1 MKWFKDFKLLSWK
14 NFLLQKRRPV
24 STFFEIFLP
33 LFFMIIL
40 LVLRVTVIKQ
50 TQGDEYR
57 WDAFSITNQI
67 PVNSPSDGRW
77 KIAYAPNN
85 TLYFSIMSNLMSYLD
100 ADIAPFQTEK
110 DLVDVVVIDLEKE
123 VSNQTYLCGIVFDG
137 TYNEKEIKY
146 RLRFPSD
153 LRKQSNPQAINPQTW
168 FTDFVFPTTFQG
180 LGPRT
185 KDSRYGGPPDYFNV
199 GFLSVQRALDLAIIK
214 NQNKSFDIQNLSIS
228 MQRFPYPKK
237 LLDPFIGV
245 IQTVL
250 PLLLMLSLVYTA
262 LSNVKNVVFEKEH
275 KLKESMKMMGLR
287 NWIHWLA
294 WFTKCFIFLL
304 IPMILISIVM
314 CVDFGSGKMLTKS
327 NGVIIFIFLV
337 LYSISSIM
345 FCFLVS
351 TFFSKANTAAAAGGI
366 LWFLSYVPYS
376 FLAKSYDSLS
386 TKIKILSCLD
396 FQIAMSL
403 GSNLIGQFEGQ
414 GSGLQWD
421 NINEGVTIDTTF
433 SFLQVLL
440 MFLVDIVLYGLLT
453 WYIEAVFP
461 GEYGIPQKWN
471 FFLTKSYWFGYQYD
485 GRLCTVGAN
494 LNPSSRRCGFQLLD
508 FNPIKHSNE
517 FIERYPEGLN
527 PGISIRN
534 LSKVFKTENGT
545 KVAVDD
551 LSLNLYD
558 GEITA
563 FLGHNGAGKTTTI
576 SMLTGLIPPTS
587 GTAIINN
594 YNILKDIGSVRKS
607 LGICPQH
614 NVLFDHLTVEEH
626 LWFFTSLKGV
636 DDKNLITEEVN
647 RMIDLVGLADKRKS
661 KPNSLSGGMKRKLS
675 VGIALVGNSKIVIL
689 DEPTSGMDVSAR
701 RFTWNLLQKERKGRT
716 ILLTTHY
723 MDEADVLGD
732 RIAIMAD
739 GKLQCYGSSLFLKK
753 KYGVG
758 YHMVMVKNTKC
769 KVDQMTKLV
778 TKHIPTASL
787 ENDDGMELSYILPS
801 EYVSVFESLFSE
813 IENQREKL
821 GISSYGA
828 SITTLEE
835 VFLKVCENAEEM
847 QNGDQNIIKEIG
859 SNSSLPDILPDVLP
873 SSKPLSMQLLD
884 PPSLLSQKNTG
895 WTLSFQQWYAM
906 FLKRFLQSKR
916 YKAALISQLIMPGL
930 FVMLA
935 LLIVKAMPKAEDA
948 PPRLLDLNMF
958 GSSNVVLRGNSS
970 SVFDA
975 SIYESFIK
983 SKNSILKQA
992 DKNVVD
998 YLLMLETRG
1007 LGEFNL
1013 KYLIGLELNYTIK
1026 EATMWFNNEAYHA
1039 APVSLNAF
1047 TNSLLRMYKPECSIS
1062 STNDPLPKTVK
1073 QSISDLS
1080 INPNGFQIG
1089 FMLVFAMAFLA
1100 SSFIVFLV
1108 QEKASG
1114 SKHVQFVSGINP
1126 FSYWSSA
1133 YIWDLINFSLPVI
1146 LIVIIFE
1153 IFQQEAFIGDRLG
1166 YAVLLLV
1173 FYGMAV
1179 IPFMYLFS
1187 FLFVVASTGFTRM
1200 TILNV
1205 ITGLATL
1212 LVIFILNLTS
1222 SDLQDVTN
1230 VLKWIFLLLPNYCL
1244 GQGII
1249 DIFNNFQYINIFD
1262 KSLQMCIDNLSKQ
1275 SLPSTVIKELCM
1287 NITQG
1292 IFTNQSITFQ
1302 TNYLSWYNPGIGR
1315 YLVFMT
1321 LQAMVFF
1328 SLVLFIE
1335 YNILKKF
1342 VFIIKSL
1349 VFNRN
1354 QVKHLV
1360 KPGLQL
1366 DDDVVNEQMR
1376 INQGDTSNCVLKLNG
1391 LTKVYGSKF
1400 GEEFLAVDNISLG
1413 IQYGE
1418 CFGLIGQ
1425 NGAGKT
1431 TTFKML
1437 TGDETIT
1444 SGMAFIDKFNV
1455 ATEMAQVRQKMG
1467 YCPQFDSLNDL
1478 MTGREHLEMYC
1489 RLRGVPEKNIPYL
1502 VNFLAKSLSFD
1513 QHIDKVTKAYSGGN
1527 KRKLCTA
1534 IALAGD
1540 PPLIFLDEPSSGMDP
1555 TARRM
1560 LWNSLFRV
1568 LKSGKSI
1575 VITSHLMEECEA
1587 LCSRLAIM
1595 VNGQFKCIG
1604 SPQHLKNKFGE
1615 GYTLIA
1621 RVGGLQPETA
1631 TLKHFIEA
1639 TFPGSLLKDEHQ
1651 GYLHYQ
1657 IKNKNISWA
1666 NVFGL
1671 MENAKVRFN
1680 IEDYSVS
1687 QTTLEQIFLNFTRSQ
1702 RAEDE

>member
-1 MKWFKDFKLLSWK
+1 MSWFRDFRLLSWK

-24 STFFEIFLP
+24 STAFEIFLP
-33 LFFMIIL
+33 LFFMAIL
-40 LVLRVTVIKQ
+40 LTLRVTVIKQ
-50 TQGDEYR
+50 NEDVEYR
-57 WDAFSITNQI
+57 WPGFSITNQI
-67 PVNSPSDGRW
+67 PVDRNKKW
-77 KIAYAPNN
+77 TIAFAPNN
-85 TLYFSIMSNLMSYLD
+85 TRYFSIMSNLRLYLD
-100 ADIAPFQTEK
+100 VLTIPFNTEK
-110 DLVDVVVIDLEKE
+110 DLTDAVVTDLDKE
-123 VSNQTYLCGIVFDG
+123 VLNQKFLCGVIFDE
-137 TYNEKEIKY
+137 TSRKKDFKY
-146 RLRFPSD
+146 RLRFPSNS
-153 LRKQSNPQAINPQTW
+153 RKRMNIPGIIPQTW
-168 FTDFVFPTTFQG
+168 YTQFVFPFSFQG

-185 KDSRYGGPPDYFNV
+185 SNSIYGGPPDYFSE
-199 GFLSVQRALDLAIIK
+199 GFLSVQRAIDLAIIK
-214 NQNKSFDIQNLSIS
+214 NQNNSFNIKNFGIS
-228 MQRFPYPKK
+228 MRRFPYPKK
-237 LLDPFIGV
+237 LRDPFVIV
-245 IQTVL
+245 IQGTL

-262 LSNVKNVVFEKEH
+262 LSNVKNIVHEKEH

-294 WFTKCFIFLL
+294 WFTKCFVFLL

-314 CVDFGSGKMLTKS
+314 CVDFGGGKMLTKS
-327 NGVIIFIFLV
+327 NGVIIFIFLMM
-337 LYSISSIM
+337 YSISSIM
-345 FCFLVS
+345 FCFFVS
-351 TFFSKANTAAAAGGI
+351 TLFSKANTAAAAGGI
-366 LWFLSYVPYS
+366 LWFLLYVPYW
-376 FLAKSYDSLS
+376 FLFQSYDTIS
-386 TKIKILSCLD
+386 TKTKIFSCVD
-396 FQIAMSL
+396 FQLAMAL

-414 GSGLQWD
+414 ESGLQWY
-421 NINEGVTIDTTF
+421 NINKGVTIDTTF
-433 SFLQVLL
+433 TFLQVLL

-471 FFLTKSYWFGYQYD
+471 FFLTKSYWFGYQFD
-485 GRLCTVGAN
+485 IT
-494 LNPSSRRCGFQLLD
+494 D
-508 FNPIKHSNE
+508 FHPIKHNNE
-517 FIERYPEGLN
+517 FIEKYPEGLN

-534 LSKVFKTENGT
+534 LSKEFKTERGK

-551 LSLNLYD
+551 LSLNLYA

-576 SMLTGLIPPTS
+576 SMLTGLIPPST

-701 RFTWNLLQKERKGRT
+701 RFTWDLLQKERKGRT

-732 RIAIMAD
+732 RIAIMAN

-758 YHMVMVKNTKC
+758 YHMIMVKNAC
-769 KVDQMTKLV
+769 CNVEKVTQLIS
-778 TKHIPTASL
+778 KHIPTASL
-787 ENDDGMELSYILPS
+787 ENNVGMELSFILPS
-801 EYVSVFESLFSE
+801 DYVSVFESLFSE
-813 IENQREKL
+813 IENRHEEL

-847 QNGDQNIIKEIG
+847 QNVDQNIKKEID
-859 SNSSLPDILPDVLP
+859 SNFSLNLPDLLPDVLP
-873 SSKPLSMQLLD
+873 LSNSQSMQLLD
-884 PPSLLSQKNTG
+884 PPSLTSQKNSG
-895 WTLSFQQWYAM
+895 WTLSIQRWYAM

-916 YKAALISQLIMPGL
+916 YKAALISQLIVPSIN
-930 FVMLA
+930 VMLA
-935 LLIVKAMPKAEDA
+935 LIVVKTMPKAVDS

-958 GSSNVVLRGNSS
+958 GSSNVILHGESS
-970 SVFDA
+970 SIFDI
-975 SIYESFIK
+975 SIYEEFIK
-983 SKNSILKQA
+983 SKHSVPERANM
-992 DKNVVD
+992 NMVD
-998 YLLMLETRG
+998 YLLMLETKFG

-1013 KYLIGLELNYTIK
+1013 NYLIGLELNYTNK
-1026 EATMWFNNEAYHA
+1026 EVSATMWYNNEALHA

-1047 TNSLLRMYKPECSIS
+1047 TNSLLRMYDPECSIS
-1062 STNDPLPKTVK
+1062 SINDPLPKTVK

-1080 INPNGFQIG
+1080 FNPNGFQIG
-1089 FMLVFAMAFLA
+1089 FSLVFSMAFLA

-1114 SKHVQFVSGINP
+1114 SKHVQFVSGVDP

-1133 YIWDLINFSLPVI
+1133 YTWDLINFILPIV
-1146 LIVIIFE
+1146 LIVVLFE
-1153 IFQQEAFIGDRLG
+1153 IFQQEAFIGVRLG
-1166 YAVLLLV
+1166 YVVLLLV
-1173 FYGMAV
+1173 FYGLAV

-1187 FLFVVASTGFTRM
+1187 FLFVVASTAFTRM

-1212 LVIFILNLTS
+1212 LVVNILSLPSLNL
-1222 SDLQDVTN
+1222 LDVAN
-1230 VLKWIFLLLPNYCL
+1230 ILKWVFLVLPNYCL

-1249 DIFNNFQYINIFD
+1249 DIFNNYQYNTIFD
-1262 KSLQMCIDNLSKQ
+1262 KALQMCIDELRKQ
-1275 SLPSTVIKELCM
+1275 LPFLPSPKIKELCL
-1287 NITQG
+1287 T
-1292 IFTNQSITFQ
+1292 FTKEMFANQSVTFQ

-1315 YLVFMT
+1315 SLVFMVI
-1321 LQAMVFF
+1321 QAVIFF
-1328 SLVLFIE
+1328 ALVLFIE
-1335 YNILKKF
+1335 YRVLKR
-1342 VFIIKSL
+1342 FISVIKSRFL
-1349 VFNRN
+1349 NRN
-1354 QVKHLV
+1354 QEKHLV
-1360 KPGLQL
+1360 QPGIQL
-1366 DDDVVNEQMR
+1366 DEDVLMEQIR
-1376 INQGDTSNCVLKLNG
+1376 VEQGDISNCVLKLNG

-1431 TTFKML
+1431 STFKML

-1444 SGMAFIDKFNV
+1444 SGMAFIDKYNI
-1455 ATEMAQVRQKMG
+1455 ATEMAQVRQKIG

-1502 VNFLAKSLSFD
+1502 VDFLAKSLSVD

-1555 TARRM
+1555 AARRM
-1560 LWNSLFRV
+1560 LWNSLFHV

-1587 LCSRLAIM
+1587 LCTRLAIM

-1604 SPQHLKNKFGE
+1604 SPQHLKNRFGE

-1621 RVGGLQPETA
+1621 RVGGVCPET
-1631 TLKHFIEA
+1631 TSLKRFIE
-1639 TFPGSLLKDEHQ
+1639 TKFPGSLLKDEHQ

-1657 IKNKNISWA
+1657 LTNKNISWA
-1666 NVFGL
+1666 NLFGV
-1671 MENAKVRFN
+1671 MERAKVDFE

-1687 QTTLEQIFLNFTRSQ
+1687 QTTLEQIFLNFTRFQ
-1702 RAEDE
+1702 RSADE

>member
-1 MKWFKDFKLLSWK
+1 MSWFKDFWLLSWK
-14 NFLLQKRRPV
+14 NFLLQKRRPI
-24 STFFEIFLP
+24 STVFEIFLP
-33 LFFMIIL
+33 LFFMVIL
-40 LVLRVTVIKQ
+40 LTLRVTVIKQ
-50 TQGDEYR
+50 KEDVEYR
-57 WDAFSITNQI
+57 WSGFSITDKI
-67 PVNSPSDGRW
+67 PVDMSKNW
-77 KIAYAPNN
+77 KIAFAPNN
-85 TLYFSIMSNLMSYLD
+85 TRYFSIMSNLMLYLD
-100 ADIAPFQTEK
+100 VFITPFNTEK
-110 DLVDVVVIDLEKE
+110 ELVDAVVTDLEKD
-123 VSNQTYLCGIVFDG
+123 SHQTFLCGVIFDE
-137 TYNEKEIKY
+137 TSTKKDFKY
-146 RLRFPSD
+146 RLRFS
-153 LRKQSNPQAINPQTW
+153 SNPRKKMNIPGIIPQTW
-168 FTDFVFPTTFQG
+168 YTEFVFPFSFQG
-180 LGPRT
+180 LGPRA
-185 KDSRYGGPPDYFNV
+185 KNSLYGGPPDYFSE
-199 GFLSVQRALDLAIIK
+199 GFLSVQRAIDLAIIK
-214 NQNKSFDIQNLSIS
+214 SQNDSFNIQNLDIS
-228 MQRFPYPKK
+228 MRRFPYPKE
-237 LLDPFIGV
+237 LLDPFVVV
-245 IQTVL
+245 IQGTL

-262 LSNVKNVVFEKEH
+262 LSNVKNIVHEKEH

-304 IPMILISIVM
+304 IPMILICIVM
-314 CVDFGSGKMLTKS
+314 CANFGGGKMLTKS
-327 NGVIIFIFLV
+327 NGVIIFIFLMM
-337 LYSISSIM
+337 YSISSIM
-345 FCFLVS
+345 FCFFVS
-351 TFFSKANTAAAAGGI
+351 TLFSKANTAAAAGGI
-366 LWFLSYVPYS
+366 LWFLLYVPYW
-376 FLAKSYDSLS
+376 FLFQSYDTISTT
-386 TKIKILSCLD
+386 TKIFSCLD
-396 FQIAMSL
+396 FQLAMAL

-414 GSGLQWD
+414 GSGLQWY
-421 NINEGVTIDTTF
+421 NINKGVTIDTTF
-433 SFLQVLL
+433 TFLQVLL

-485 GRLCTVGAN
+485 VT
-494 LNPSSRRCGFQLLD
+494 D
-508 FNPIKHSNE
+508 FHQIKQNSFNDNE
-517 FIERYPEGLN
+517 FEKYPEGLN
-527 PGISIRN
+527 PGISIRS
-534 LSKVFKTENGT
+534 LSKEFKTGHG
-545 KVAVDD
+545 KKIAVDD
-551 LSLNLYD
+551 LSLNLYA

-576 SMLTGLIPPTS
+576 SMLTGLIPPST

-636 DDKNLITEEVN
+636 DDNSLITEEVN

-675 VGIALVGNSKIVIL
+675 VGIALVGNSKVVIL

-701 RFTWNLLQKERKGRT
+701 RFTWDLLQKERKGRT

-732 RIAIMAD
+732 QIAIMAN

-758 YHMVMVKNTKC
+758 YHMIMVKNASC
-769 KVDQMTKLV
+769 NVEKVTKLIS
-778 TKHIPTASL
+778 KHIPSASL
-787 ENDDGMELSYILPS
+787 ENNVGMELSYILPS
-801 EYVSVFESLFSE
+801 DYVSVFESLFSE
-813 IENQREKL
+813 IESQREEL

-835 VFLKVCENAEEM
+835 VFLKVCENAEEK
-847 QNGDQNIIKEIG
+847 QNGDQNMINEIG
-859 SNSSLPDILPDVLP
+859 SNFKVNLPNLLPDVLP
-873 SSKPLSMQLLD
+873 LSKSQSLQLLD
-884 PPSLLSQKNTG
+884 PPPLLSQKNSG
-895 WTLSFQQWYAM
+895 WTLSIQRWYAM

-916 YKAALISQLIMPGL
+916 YKAALISQLIVPSIN
-930 FVMLA
+930 VMLA
-935 LLIVKAMPKAEDA
+935 LIVVKTMPKAVDS
-948 PPRLLDLNMF
+948 PPRLIDLNMF
-958 GSSNVVLRGNSS
+958 GTSNVVVHGESS
-970 SVFDA
+970 SIFDI
-975 SIYESFIK
+975 SLYEEFIK
-983 SKNSILKQA
+983 NKHSVPKRVNM
-992 DKNVVD
+992 NMVD
-998 YLLMLETRG
+998 YLLMLEKQFG

-1013 KYLIGLELNYTIK
+1013 NYLIGLELNYTNK
-1026 EATMWFNNEAYHA
+1026 EVSATMWFNNEALHA

-1047 TNSLLRMYKPECSIS
+1047 TNSLLRMYDPECSIS
-1062 STNDPLPKTVK
+1062 SINDPLPKTVK

-1080 INPNGFQIG
+1080 FDPNGFQIG
-1089 FMLVFAMAFLA
+1089 FSLVFSMAFLA

-1114 SKHVQFVSGINP
+1114 SKHVQFVSGVDP

-1133 YIWDLINFSLPVI
+1133 YTWDLINFVLP
-1146 LIVIIFE
+1146 IVFIIVLFE
-1153 IFQQEAFIGDRLG
+1153 IFQQEAFIGVRLG
-1166 YAVLLLV
+1166 YVVLLLV
-1173 FYGMAV
+1173 FYGLAI

-1187 FLFVVASTGFTRM
+1187 FLFVVASTAFTRM

-1212 LVIFILNLTS
+1212 LVVNILSLSSLNL
-1222 SDLQDVTN
+1222 LDVAN
-1230 VLKWIFLLLPNYCL
+1230 ILKWVFLVLPNYCL

-1249 DIFNNFQYINIFD
+1249 DIFNNYQYNTIFD
-1262 KSLQMCIDNLSKQ
+1262 KALQMCIDKLGKKSEELCASIVKDMFEKQ
-1275 SLPSTVIKELCM
+1275 SV
-1287 NITQG
+1287 
-1292 IFTNQSITFQ
+1292 TFQ

-1315 YLVFMT
+1315 YLVFMVV
-1321 LQAMVFF
+1321 QAVVFF
-1328 SLVLFIE
+1328 ALVLFIE
-1335 YNILKKF
+1335 YRVLKR
-1342 VFIIKSL
+1342 FISIITSL
-1349 VFNRN
+1349 FFYKN
-1354 QVKHLV
+1354 QKEHLV
-1360 KPGLQL
+1360 KPGFQL
-1366 DDDVVNEQMR
+1366 DEDVLMEQIR
-1376 INQGDTSNCVLKLNG
+1376 TNQGDTSNCVLKLNG

-1444 SGMAFIDKFNV
+1444 SGMAFIDKYNV
-1455 ATEMAQVRQKMG
+1455 ATEMAQVRQKIG

-1502 VNFLAKSLSFD
+1502 VDFLAKSLSVD

-1555 TARRM
+1555 AARRM
-1560 LWNSLFRV
+1560 LWNSLFHV

-1587 LCSRLAIM
+1587 LCTRLAIM

-1604 SPQHLKNKFGE
+1604 SPQHLKNRFGE

-1621 RVGGLQPETA
+1621 RVGGDRPETMS
-1631 TLKHFIEA
+1631 LKLFIE
-1639 TFPGSLLKDEHQ
+1639 TKFPGSLLKDEHQ

-1657 IKNKNISWA
+1657 LTNKNISWA
-1666 NVFGL
+1666 YLFGV
-1671 MENAKVRFN
+1671 MERAKVEFE

-1687 QTTLEQIFLNFTRSQ
+1687 QTTLEQIFLNFTRFQ
-1702 RAEDE
+1702 RSADE